1 VKKITPLERTLLLIA
16 GLLAAYQIA
25 IGIEGASAAAMLS
38 YTVAFGVLMVTGLLL
53 IIFGYDLLESS
64 LVVIVA
70 TIVPLSLSLGLVIEY
85 LSAYKGLYF
94 WFVLVGLAAVVIT
107 RTISGRVVATWVLA
121 FTHGVAGLVIFSLP
135 IGLSLR
141 GQAPPGFALVGVGGG
156 LIGIAGLLLSLL
168 KTGKPILSKKA
179 ILSLFPGLL
188 LLTTSAFVAG
198 FALG

>member
-1 VKKITPLERTLLLIA
+1 MKKITPLERSLLLIA

-25 IGIEGASAAAMLS
+25 IGIEGASDAAMLS

-70 TIVPLSLSLGLVIEY
+70 TLVPLSLSLGLVIEY
-85 LSAYKGLYF
+85 LSAYKNLYF
-94 WFVLVGLAAVVIT
+94 WFVLLGLAAVVIA
-107 RTISGRVVATWVLA
+107 RTISDRVVATWVLA
-121 FTHGVAGLVIFSLP
+121 LTHGVAGLVIFSLP

-168 KTGKPILSKKA
+168 KTGKPILSKNS
-179 ILSLFPGLL
+179 ILKLFPGLL
-188 LLTTSAFVAG
+188 LLTISAFVAG